1 MCLSFFRYTRSHMH
15 NRARGPGSGATR
27 SFVRFASRSLHVWAG
42 VGRRMRRDAT
52 CRVSPPVS
60 CVGPAR
66 RLVHGH
72 VRRGGYTTAGTSES
86 AHYGATRLHQDTQS
100 RMNTAVHLMHHRSS
114 SYLRVRRRHF
124 MPQCLV
130 ARVQLSRLIAI
141 FEAREGNTGIHRG
154 WSAAAIGHVGR
165 DRRSRTL
172 MIIASTLLV

>member
-27 SFVRFASRSLHVWAG
+27 SFVRFASRSLHVWAAACDA
-42 VGRRMRRDAT
+42 MRH
-52 CRVSPPVS
+52 VSGLS

-154 WSAAAIGHVGR
+154 WSAAAIGHVGL